1 MRKFLPAA
9 MLAIMTVCFVSPVS
23 AQDADADKKAKAAD
37 SAAKK
42 AKKAKKKDKSLGIGS
57 KAPALDIEHWV
68 QDGNGHFSKTGEFE
82 DGKVYIVEF
91 WATWCGPC
99 ISSMPHIAETQE
111 KYARRGVQV
120 ISVSD
125 EDLETVE
132 KFLDRKVRGEDE
144 KTYRDL
150 TSVYC
155 LTTDPDR
162 SVNNDY
168 MKAAG
173 QNGIPTAF
181 IVGKK
186 GQVEWIGHPMSMDE
200 PLEKIVSG
208 EWDLQAAKAEFEAER
223 EAEKMMAKLS
233 RLVRAGKTKEAVD
246 LLDEAIE
253 GAKNKAMVVRY
264 NDIKFQVLLQN
275 KEFADEA
282 AKQAMVLL
290 GRDDF
295 DSQSA
300 NEIAWMIYEMAEDGT
315 FEDKAVTAAALKVAQ
330 GQVENAG
337 EDKAFLLDTVA
348 HLHHLLGNKAAA
360 IKAQTKAVG
369 LCDPATVGDLKKF
382 LKELTADEKDEA
394 SK

>member
-1 MRKFLPAA
+1 
-9 MLAIMTVCFVSPVS
+9 
-23 AQDADADKKAKAAD
+23 
-37 SAAKK
+37 
-42 AKKAKKKDKSLGIGS
+42 
-57 KAPALDIEHWV
+57 
-68 QDGNGHFSKTGEFE
+68 
-82 DGKVYIVEF
+82 
-91 WATWCGPC
+91 
-99 ISSMPHIAETQE
+99 MPHIAETQE

-173 QNGIPTAF
+173 QNVIPTAF

-208 EWDLQAAKAEFEAER
+208 EWDLQAAKAEFQAER

-233 RLVRAGKTKEAVD
+233 RLVRAGKTKEAVC
-246 LLDEAIE
+246 LLYTSDA
-253 GAKNKAMVVRY
+253 
-264 NDIKFQVLLQN
+264 
-275 KEFADEA
+275 ADE
-282 AKQAMVLL
+282 
-290 GRDDF
+290 
-295 DSQSA
+295 
-300 NEIAWMIYEMAEDGT
+300 
-315 FEDKAVTAAALKVAQ
+315 
-330 GQVENAG
+330 
-337 EDKAFLLDTVA
+337 
-348 HLHHLLGNKAAA
+348 
-360 IKAQTKAVG
+360 
-369 LCDPATVGDLKKF
+369 
-382 LKELTADEKDEA
+382 
-394 SK
+394 